1 MWRDPD
7 ERLYARVKEGD
18 VRAFD
23 ELYARHAGRL
33 FGFLRAQLPSAA
45 DAEEVLHEAML
56 RAFESEEVVF
66 DQASF
71 RTWLYRIAR
80 NAALNRLRSK
90 TRGERAAL
98 RIVPEPLP
106 ASADEQLA
114 QAQRMRALD
123 LAVAR
128 LPPPLAD
135 VYRLRASGLSYE
147 EMAGVLSIP
156 LGTLKSRMHQVVH
169 TLREDLAPWT
179 AP

>member
-1 MWRDPD
+1 
-7 ERLYARVKEGD
+7 
-18 VRAFD
+18 
-23 ELYARHAGRL
+23 
-33 FGFLRAQLPSAA
+33 
-45 DAEEVLHEAML
+45 
-56 RAFESEEVVF
+56 
-66 DQASF
+66 
-71 RTWLYRIAR
+71 
-80 NAALNRLRSK
+80 
-90 TRGERAAL
+90 L